1 MSYKEIDENTYF
13 PPEGVECE
21 CEPNNTEWGFSESDF
36 IKCAVIKYYGDFV
49 WIETYKG
56 RAPVTTRI
64 DKVTFRPIKTER
76 ERAIEAARD
85 VVIAS
90 GEKSSLEALYDA
102 GLLRLPEDKNG
113 R

>member
-1 MSYKEIDENTYF
+1 MSYNEIDENSYY

-21 CEPNNTEWGFSESDF
+21 VNPYNNLCGFSDVGF
-36 IKCAVIKYYGDFV
+36 RKCTVIKYHGDFV
-49 WIETYKG
+49 WIDTYKTEG
-56 RAPVTTRI
+56 PVAARI
-64 DKVTFRPIKTER
+64 DKVIFRPIKTER
-76 ERAIEAARD
+76 EKAIEAARD

-102 GLLRLPEDKNG
+102 GMLRLPEDKNG